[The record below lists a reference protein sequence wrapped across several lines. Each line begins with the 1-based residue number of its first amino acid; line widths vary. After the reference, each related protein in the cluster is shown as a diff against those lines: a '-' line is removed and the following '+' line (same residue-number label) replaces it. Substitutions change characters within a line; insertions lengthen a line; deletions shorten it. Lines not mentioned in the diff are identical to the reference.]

1 MANTNNTNKEAMMN
15 EVITEATKP
24 EETTVQQDVN
34 VEANQEKLILS
45 DEEVKLIMQH
55 REEEAKKADKKG
67 FKITKKKV
75 FGGLV
80 AAGAII
86 GAVVL
91 GRATKGDPE
100 VAEDNNNYSPYPM
113 GLPDNCCGGTEEYH
127 DDYVEEAKPTDE
139 EF

>member
-1 MANTNNTNKEAMMN
+1 MANNTNKEAMMN
-15 EVITEATKP
+15 EVIGEATQP
-24 EETTVQQDVN
+24 EETKVQQDVN

-45 DEEVKLIMQH
+45 DEEVKLVMQH
-55 REEEAKKADKKG
+55 REEEAKKANKKG

-75 FGGLV
+75 VGGLV

-100 VAEDNNNYSPYPM
+100 IAEDNNNYAPYPM
-113 GLPDNCCGGTEEYH
+113 GLPDNCCGDTEEYH
-127 DDYVEEAKPTDE
+127 DDYVEEAKPTTE

>member
-1 MANTNNTNKEAMMN
+1 MANNTNKEAMMN
-15 EVITEATKP
+15 EVIVEATKP
-24 EETTVQQDVN
+24 EETTVQQNVN

-55 REEEAKKADKKG
+55 REEEAKKANKKG

-75 FGGLV
+75 VGGLV

-91 GRATKGDPE
+91 GRATKGDTE
-100 VAEDNNNYSPYPM
+100 TAEDNNNYSPYPI

-127 DDYVEEAKPTDE
+127 DDYVEEPKPTTE

>member
-1 MANTNNTNKEAMMN
+1 MANNTSKEAMMN
-15 EVITEATKP
+15 EVIVEATKP

-34 VEANQEKLILS
+34 VEAQQEKLILS
-45 DEEVKLIMQH
+45 DEEVKLVMQH
-55 REEEAKKADKKG
+55 REEEAKKANKKG

-75 FGGLV
+75 IGGLV
-80 AAGAII
+80 AAGTII

-91 GRATKGDPE
+91 GRATKGDSE
-100 VAEDNNNYSPYPM
+100 TAEDNNNYSPYPM
-113 GLPDNCCGGTEEYH
+113 GLPDNCCGDTEVYH

>member
-1 MANTNNTNKEAMMN
+1 MANTNNKNKEEMMN
-15 EVITEATKP
+15 EVIVEATKP

-45 DEEVKLIMQH
+45 DEEVKLVMQH
-55 REEEAKKADKKG
+55 REEEAKKANKKG

-75 FGGLV
+75 VGGLV

-100 VAEDNNNYSPYPM
+100 IAEDNNNYSPYPM